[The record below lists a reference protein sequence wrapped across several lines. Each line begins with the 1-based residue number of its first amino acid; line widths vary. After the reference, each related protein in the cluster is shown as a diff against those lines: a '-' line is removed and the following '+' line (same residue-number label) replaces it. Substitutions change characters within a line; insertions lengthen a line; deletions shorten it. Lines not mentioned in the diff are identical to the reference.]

1 MLNTPPAPLAIFNL
15 EGEVLGIDGSNPH
28 KPRFIVLGVEE
39 ERVMIKLPK
48 QLYNNSLISDLVQVG
63 CRLACIGKTQID
75 HSTGLIKMTA
85 LQLFLPT
92 LFKEYY

>member
-1 MLNTPPAPLAIFNL
+1 MLNFTSAPFAMFNL
-15 EGEVLGIDGSNPH
+15 EGEVLGIDRLNP
-28 KPRFIVLGVEE
+28 KQPRFIVLGVEE
-39 ERVMIKLPK
+39 ERVTIKLPK